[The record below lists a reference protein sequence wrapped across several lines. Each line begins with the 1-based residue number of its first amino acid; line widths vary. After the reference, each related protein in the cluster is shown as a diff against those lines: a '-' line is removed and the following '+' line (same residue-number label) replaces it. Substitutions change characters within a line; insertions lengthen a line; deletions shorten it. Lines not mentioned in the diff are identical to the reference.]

1 MSIDRDVI
9 KNLEEALKVVDD
21 SDLPSAPGSDRPFP
35 ILPVRSDADSP
46 SPQTDK
52 YGIPIAPKSGNAPKK
67 PLPDKLDSLDSIDFS
82 DNMDFTDNII
92 LPSKDTSPDY
102 DDLSDDMIPPKKL
115 DRSENPAPP
124 DKSGRF
130 KVPVISKLR
139 KVVPKGV
146 AGKPKNTGPYVIP
159 GGFSSDG
166 KNEYGDGLDIG
177 PPDFKMKFDFESA
190 YRDVPERKPLR
201 LRREKRTGLV
211 GGLLF
216 AIFVIC
222 ISLILASI
230 AWMAT
235 ADILGFASVDEE
247 VSVQVPQGFSIDGI
261 TDMLYEAGLI
271 RYKYLFNIYAEYS
284 NAEEKI
290 SEGTYIL
297 NRNFDYRAIV
307 QGMTARAGVR
317 VETSV
322 TIPEGY
328 TMAQIFALLE
338 AEGVCPANELW
349 EVATYH
355 DFTGFHFLER
365 KTLGDKLRLEGFL
378 FPDTYNFYM
387 DSTAQQA
394 ILRML
399 REFHRRFTEE
409 YIERAE
415 EMDLSIREIV
425 TIASLIERE
434 AGDDEERPRIAAVIY
449 NRLNN
454 PDYPRLE
461 IDATIHYA
469 IAGTTIPFST
479 QLESVYNTYIHE
491 GLPPGPIASPGM
503 PSIHAALFPDT
514 TGDYY
519 YALNRFGTHN
529 FFTNYNDHVNFVNSD
544 EYGG

>member
-1 MSIDRDVI
+1 M
-9 KNLEEALKVVDD
+9 
-21 SDLPSAPGSDRPFP
+21 
-35 ILPVRSDADSP
+35 
-46 SPQTDK
+46 
-52 YGIPIAPKSGNAPKK
+52 
-67 PLPDKLDSLDSIDFS
+67 
-82 DNMDFTDNII
+82 
-92 LPSKDTSPDY
+92 
-102 DDLSDDMIPPKKL
+102 
-115 DRSENPAPP
+115 
-124 DKSGRF
+124 
-130 KVPVISKLR
+130 SKLR
-139 KVVPKGV
+139 KVLSAGV
-146 AGKPKNTGPYVIP
+146 SGKPGSYDIPDRLSSKSKNNYGEY
-159 GGFSSDG
+159 SD
-166 KNEYGDGLDIG
+166 DLDIG
-177 PPDFKMKFDFESA
+177 PPNFKMKFDFESA
-190 YRDVPERKPLR
+190 YRDVPENKPLR

-222 ISLILASI
+222 ISLILASA

-247 VSVQVPQGFSIDGI
+247 VSVQVPTGFSIDGI
-261 TDMLYEAGLI
+261 TDMLYESGLI
-271 RYKYLFNIYAEYS
+271 RYKFLFTIYAEYS

-290 SEGTYIL
+290 SEGTYML
-297 NRNFDYRAIV
+297 NKNFDYRAIV

-349 EVATYH
+349 ETATYH
-355 DFTGFHFLER
+355 DFNGFHFLER

-399 REFHRRFTEE
+399 REFHKRFTEE

-415 EMDLSIREIV
+415 ELELSVREVI

-434 AGDDEERPRIAAVIY
+434 AGDDEERPRIGAVIH

-454 PDYPRLE
+454 PDYQRLE

-479 QLESVYNTYIHE
+479 QLDSVYNTYIHE
-491 GLPPGPIASPGM
+491 GLPPGPIASPGI
-503 PSIHAALFPDT
+503 PSIEAALYPDRT
-514 TGDYY
+514 NDYY
-519 YALNRFGTHN
+519 YALNKFGTHN